1 MTARERILAKL
12 RAAAPPQP
20 VSRPAFDGGGDAPPL
35 GERVDQFTRQL
46 VAAHAEVIIADA
58 ITWQH
63 RLAERLAEGEVRRLL
78 ADWQG
83 EAGPTL
89 ARALPAAID
98 KPAFDR
104 PIEEW
109 KEELFETVDAGFSV
123 ADAGVAATGTL
134 IFASG
139 TRAPRTV
146 SLVPPLHCAL
156 VYADRIYADL
166 PAALAA
172 GRWSDAMPTNL
183 IMVSGPS
190 KTADIQQT
198 LAYGA
203 HGPKQLVVIVV
214 LPDGAPR

>member
-1 MTARERILAKL
+1 MNARERILAKL
-12 RAAAPPQP
+12 RAAAPAALPVRPDVVVPQ
-20 VSRPAFDGGGDAPPL
+20 VGPAVDRV
-35 GERVDQFTRQL
+35 GEFERQL
-46 VAAHAEVIIADA
+46 VALHAEVIVAGEA
-58 ITWQH
+58 VWRH
-63 RLAERLAEGEVRRLL
+63 RLAEAIMARRVRRLL
-78 ADWQG
+78 ADWQSD
-83 EAGPTL
+83 AG
-89 ARALPAAID
+89 RALAQALPSGVD
-98 KPAFDR
+98 WVAFER
-104 PIEEW
+104 PIEAW
-109 KEELFETVDAGFSV
+109 KEELFTTIDAGFSV
-123 ADAGVAATGTL
+123 ADAAVAATGTL

-139 TRAPRTV
+139 ARAPRTV

-156 VYADRIYADL
+156 VHAERIHADL

-203 HGPKQLVVIVV
+203 HGPKELVVVVV